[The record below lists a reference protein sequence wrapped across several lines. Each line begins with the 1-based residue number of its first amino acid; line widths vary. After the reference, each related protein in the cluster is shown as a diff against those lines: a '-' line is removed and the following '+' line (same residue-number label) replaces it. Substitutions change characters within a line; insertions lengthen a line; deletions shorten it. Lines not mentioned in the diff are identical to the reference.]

1 MTPKKMKF
9 KNKRSTEGRSEFL
22 LLGSIIA
29 LSIAFSPY
37 LFYLYEI
44 FPNTPVWEN
53 SFFTYESKY
62 YLNVTTAMWTYLGKL
77 VPLLLLLTWFFTCKH
92 WWYHAILI
100 PTGMYAFQLV
110 VAFYEDVYMDTS
122 IFMDIN
128 GLIYLAPFFIIILSI
143 VYLVRI
149 KIFDRVYGLD
159 LSELEETE
167 ISVFSP
173 ISDKDMNEIKNFQ
186 EEEEFEEEQTSE
198 IILEDYYRKL

>member
-1 MTPKKMKF
+1 MKF
-9 KNKRSTEGRSEFL
+9 KSKQSIGGQSEFL

-29 LSIAFSPY
+29 LIIAFSPY

-44 FPNTPVWEN
+44 FPNAPVWEN
-53 SFFTYESKY
+53 SLFTYESKY

-77 VPLLLLLTWFFTCKH
+77 VPLILLLIWFFTCKH
-92 WWYHAILI
+92 WWYHAILV

-149 KIFDRVYGLD
+149 KIFDRVYGFD
-159 LSELEETE
+159 LSELDETE

-173 ISDKDMNEIKNFQ
+173 ISDRDLREIKDFQ
-186 EEEEFEEEQTSE
+186 NEDSEEIEHSNV
-198 IILEDYYRKL
+198 LVEDYYRKL